1 MAEKQA
7 RTTIDV
13 LAGQKTSGDPVFE
26 EVLVDDLGNDRYRI
40 VATPGLVL
48 NVAADD
54 VVVFDRSKRTVSIE
68 SRGRNLAVQVH
79 APPEVADELV
89 DPIGKLG
96 GVMHGREG
104 PLTVF
109 TVPVAVG
116 FPAVER
122 VLRDLVRRHPEA
134 EWYYGNVYDP
144 ADGVTPLNWWT

>member
-13 LAGQKTSGDPVFE
+13 VAGHKTSGEPVFE
-26 EVLVDDLGNDRYRI
+26 EVLVDDLGYDRYRI

-48 NVAADD
+48 NVAAGD
-54 VVVFDRSKRTVSIE
+54 VVAFDRSERTLSVE
-68 SRGRNLAVQVH
+68 ERGRNLALQVY
-79 APPEVADELV
+79 APPEVADQLV
-89 DPIGKLG
+89 DPISKLG

-109 TVPVAVG
+109 TVPVAAG
-116 FPAVER
+116 FPALER
-122 VLRDLVRRHPEA
+122 VLNDFVRRHPEA
-134 EWYYGNVYDP
+134 KWYYGNVYDP